1 MKTNYK
7 EKLNHVS
14 TFIFDVDGVLTDGSV
29 LMIPGHQPVRNFNTK
44 DGFAIQL
51 AMKKNYRI
59 AIITGGNSE
68 AVKERLQFLG
78 VKDVF
83 LGANEKKPV
92 LKAYMKDL
100 NLKPEEVLYM
110 GDDLPDYD
118 VMQMVG
124 VACSPAD
131 AAPEIKAI
139 SDYVSL
145 KFGGKGCV
153 RDVIEQTLKVQHR
166 WMEEGD
172 NVW

>member
-29 LMIPGHQPVRNFNTK
+29 LLIPGHDAVRNFNSK
-44 DGFAIQL
+44 DGFALQL
-51 AMKKNYRI
+51 AMKKNYRV
-59 AIITGGNSE
+59 AIISGGKSNGVKE
-68 AVKERLQFLG
+68 HLNYLGVNDVYLAVKEKKTRLE
-78 VKDVF
+78 
-83 LGANEKKPV
+83 AY
-92 LKAYMKDL
+92 LKEH

-110 GDDLPDYD
+110 GDDLPDYE
-118 VMQMVG
+118 VMQNVG

-131 AAPEIKAI
+131 AAQEVKAI

-145 KFGGKGCV
+145 KRGGKGCV

-166 WMEEGD
+166 WMEDGD
-172 NVW
+172 GVW

>member
-29 LMIPGHQPVRNFNTK
+29 LMIPGHAPVRNFNSK
-44 DGFAIQL
+44 DGFIIQL

-59 AIITGGNSE
+59 AIITGGSSD
-68 AVKERLQFLG
+68 AVKERLNFLG

-83 LGANEKKPV
+83 LSANEKKPV
-92 LKAYMKDL
+92 LEAYMKEH

-118 VMQMVG
+118 VMQTVG
-124 VACSPAD
+124 VACYPAD

-145 KFGGKGCV
+145 KLGGKGCV

-166 WMEEGD
+166 WMEDGD
-172 NVW
+172 RVW

>member
-14 TFIFDVDGVLTDGSV
+14 TFIFDVDGVLTDGSI
-29 LMIPGHQPVRNFNTK
+29 LMIPDQPPVRNFNTK

-51 AMKKNYRI
+51 AMKKDYRI

-83 LGANEKKPV
+83 LSASEKKPV
-92 LKAYMKDL
+92 LEQYIEEHKLDPK
-100 NLKPEEVLYM
+100 EVLYM

-131 AAPEIKAI
+131 AAPEVKAI

-145 KFGGKGCV
+145 KLGGKGCV

-166 WMEEGD
+166 WMEASD
-172 NVW
+172 RVW